1 VRTRLA
7 LIVAALAGALAG
19 GLIMLSLPTS
29 GSVAPAKKS
38 GTGMEAEG
46 VAGTRLLGKAPITTI
61 LAWTP
66 GGLPPG
72 LAGAA
77 RAIPGVSAVAEIRS
91 GIAWLSSWANR
102 DEAPVT
108 APAGLAIP
116 VEVAAVDPEQYATF
130 VPPSERARFL
140 ELSRGGALLGQAGS
154 RLRGVDSQG
163 SLQFGDTDI
172 GILGVVADELIG
184 GHEFIVSTA
193 TGAFAGITTP
203 RYLLIS
209 LTEEASRS
217 LVEDELRRALPPGTR
232 VRVRAPGETPVF
244 RHGDA
249 VLSISQIK
257 ELFGEFAARPEP
269 NGTIQIDPD
278 WVENNIVTASVPLL
292 GTVRCHKAVIP
303 QLTAALEEI
312 SRRGLGG
319 LVRAGD
325 FGGCYSPRFLNR
337 DAETGLSHHAWGIAL
352 DLNVT
357 ENPFGAEPSIDP
369 RLVEILDRWGFAW
382 GGRWLVP
389 DGMHFEFL
397 RWPLGPKG

>member
-7 LIVAALAGALAG
+7 LLAAALAGALAG

-29 GSVAPAKKS
+29 GKMPPATKS
-38 GTGMEAEG
+38 GSGK
-46 VAGTRLLGKAPITTI
+46 VQQPAGSPRLGKAPITTI

-72 LAGAA
+72 LADSA
-77 RAIPGVSAVAEIRS
+77 RAIPGVSSVAEVRS
-91 GIAWLSSWANR
+91 GISWLSSWANQG
-102 DEAPVT
+102 EAPIS
-108 APAGLAIP
+108 APSGKAIP
-116 VEVAAVDPEQYATF
+116 VEVAAVDPEQYVTF
-130 VPPSERARFL
+130 VSPADRSRFL
-140 ELSRGGALLGQAGS
+140 ELEQGGALLGQTGS
-154 RLRGVDSQG
+154 TLRGIEAQG
-163 SLQFGDTDI
+163 SLRFGNSN
-172 GILGVVADELIG
+172 LSVVGVVADELVG
-184 GHEFIVSTA
+184 GHEVIVSTA
-193 TGAFAGITTP
+193 TGASAGITTP

-269 NGTIQIDPD
+269 DGSIQIDPG
-278 WVENNIVTASVPLL
+278 WIENNIATTSVPLL
-292 GTVRCHKAVIP
+292 GTVRCHKAVLP

-337 DAETGLSHHAWGIAL
+337 DAETGLSHHAWGIAI
-352 DLNVT
+352 DLNVS
-357 ENPFGAEPSIDP
+357 ENPLGAEPSMDS
-369 RLVEILDRWGFAW
+369 RLVEILERWGFAW

>member
-1 VRTRLA
+1 MRNRWA
-7 LIVAALAGALAG
+7 LLVAALAGALAG

-29 GSVAPAKKS
+29 GRMPPASTS
-38 GTGMEAEG
+38 GSRIQSQEPEA
-46 VAGTRLLGKAPITTI
+46 ALRLGKAPITTL

-77 RAIPGVSAVAEIRS
+77 RGIPGVSAVAEIRS
-91 GIAWLSSWANR
+91 GIAWLSSWSNQV
-102 DEAPVT
+102 EAPIS

-116 VEVAAVDPEQYATF
+116 VEIAAVDPEQYAAF
-130 VPPSERARFL
+130 VPPGDRAKFL
-140 ELSRGGALLGQAGS
+140 ELSRGGALLGRAGS
-154 RLRGVDSQG
+154 RLRGVEAQG
-163 SLQFGDTDI
+163 SLRFADTD
-172 GILGVVADELIG
+172 LSVVGVVDDELIG
-184 GHEFIVSTA
+184 GHEVIVSAA
-193 TGAFAGITTP
+193 TGTQVGITTP
-203 RYLLIS
+203 RYLLIF
-209 LTEEASRS
+209 LNPEASRS
-217 LVEDELRRALPPGTR
+217 QVEDELRRVLPPGTR

-249 VLSISQIK
+249 VLSVSQIK
-257 ELFGEFAARPEP
+257 ELFGEFAARPEAD
-269 NGTIQIDPD
+269 GTIQIDPA
-278 WVENNIVTASVPLL
+278 WVEENIVTASVPLL
-292 GTVRCHKAVIP
+292 GTLRCHKAILP
-303 QLTAALEEI
+303 QIRAAFEEI

-319 LVRAGD
+319 LVHAGD
-325 FGGCYSPRFLNR
+325 FGGCYSARFLNR
-337 DAETGLSHHAWGIAL
+337 DEESALSHHAWGAAF
-352 DLNVT
+352 DLNVS

>member
-1 VRTRLA
+1 
-7 LIVAALAGALAG
+7 
-19 GLIMLSLPTS
+19 MLSLPTS
-29 GSVAPAKKS
+29 GSVAPAKKV
-38 GTGMEAEG
+38 GAGIEAEG
-46 VAGTRLLGKAPITTI
+46 VAGTLLLGKAPISTI

-72 LAGAA
+72 LAGTA

-102 DEAPVT
+102 DEAPAS
-108 APAGLAIP
+108 APEGLAIP

-140 ELSRGGALLGQAGS
+140 ELGRSGALLGQAGS
-154 RLRGVDSQG
+154 RLRGVESQG
-163 SLQFGDTDI
+163 SLRFGDTDI

-184 GHEFIVSTA
+184 GHEVIVSAA
-193 TGAFAGITTP
+193 TGAPLGITTP

-209 LTEEASRS
+209 LAPEASRS
-217 LVEDELRRALPPGTR
+217 LVEDELRRALPPGGT

-249 VLSISQIK
+249 VLGVSQIK

-269 NGTIQIDPD
+269 DGTIRIDPK
-278 WVENNIVTASVPLL
+278 WVEENIVTASVPLL
-292 GTVRCHKAVIP
+292 GSVRCHKAVLP
-303 QLTAALEEI
+303 QISAALEEI

-319 LVRAGD
+319 LIRAGD
-325 FGGCYSPRFLNR
+325 FGGCYSARFLNR
-337 DAETGLSHHAWGIAL
+337 DAESALSHHAWGIAL

-369 RLVEILDRWGFAW
+369 RLVEILDRWGFTW